1 MCIQICFTCRHADF
15 LAVISPNMIHLFD
28 QNDDQRRERTQ
39 RTNERRERPP
49 RTTAETTAE
58 TRRNSPRPA
67 ARDGSARLD
76 NLANGHRRQ
85 PGLGPGLGPAAK
97 SSYRRRSVCSVGLG
111 GMSAI
116 LGPGLWSESQTTMV
130 LLRNPHCIKPAR
142 SHFFSRT
149 KGVCQRRRHPSPLG
163 PLAGSTGRIGC
174 V

>member
-1 MCIQICFTCRHADF
+1 MT
-15 LAVISPNMIHLFD
+15 
-28 QNDDQRRERTQ
+28 NDARERRERTNAENV
-39 RTNERRERPP
+39 RPERPP
-49 RTTAETTAE
+49 KRPPKLAETPHDLRLAMEVRDSIPWRTG
-58 TRRNSPRPA
+58 TGDDQPR
-67 ARDGSARLD
+67 
-76 NLANGHRRQ
+76 
-85 PGLGPGLGPAAK
+85 PGLGPAAK

-116 LGPGLWSESQTTMV
+116 LGPVLWSESQTTMV